1 MNFTPEEIK
10 NLRIKMMLSQ
20 TEFAKLLG
28 VTFESVNRYE
38 NGRSRPTFRV
48 QRMLVKLNVKLKGG
62 RILNAK

>member
-10 NLRIKMMLSQ
+10 KLRIKMMLSQ

-48 QRMLVKLNVKLKGG
+48 QRKINELHEKVLGG
-62 RILNAK
+62 KR

>member
-1 MNFTPEEIK
+1 MNFAPEEIK
-10 NLRIKMMLSQ
+10 KLRLKMMLSQ

-48 QRMLVKLNVKLKGG
+48 QRKLNE
-62 RILNAK
+62 LNNSIKEELVQ

>member
-10 NLRIKMMLSQ
+10 KLRLKLMLSQ

-48 QRMLVKLNVKLKGG
+48 QRKLVEIYKKKNNEV
-62 RILNAK
+62 

>member
-1 MNFTPEEIK
+1 MNVNFTPDEIK
-10 NLRIKMMLSQ
+10 KLRIKMMLSQ

-48 QRMLVKLNVKLKGG
+48 QRKLNE
-62 RILNAK
+62 LNNNIKEELVQ

>member
-1 MNFTPEEIK
+1 MNITPEEIK
-10 NLRIKMMLSQ
+10 KLRLKIMLSQ

-48 QRMLVKLNVKLKGG
+48 QRRLNELYEKVLGG
-62 RILNAK
+62 KQ

>member
-10 NLRIKMMLSQ
+10 KVRLKMMLSQ
-20 TEFAKLLG
+20 TDFAKLLG

-48 QRMLVKLNVKLKGG
+48 QRKISELREKALGG
-62 RILNAK
+62 SR

>member
-1 MNFTPEEIK
+1 MNFAPEEIK
-10 NLRIKMMLSQ
+10 KLRLKMMLSQ

-48 QRMLVKLNVKLKGG
+48 QRKLNE
-62 RILNAK
+62 LNNNIKEELVQ

>member
-10 NLRIKMMLSQ
+10 KLRLKMMLSQ

-38 NGRSRPTFRV
+38 NRRSRPTFKV
-48 QRMLVKLNVKLKGG
+48 QRKLIELYKKF
-62 RILNAK
+62 

>member
-10 NLRIKMMLSQ
+10 KLRLKFMLSQ

-48 QRMLVKLNVKLKGG
+48 QRKLVE
-62 RILNAK
+62 I

>member
-1 MNFTPEEIK
+1 MNVNFTPKEIK
-10 NLRIKMMLSQ
+10 KLRIKMMLSQ

-48 QRMLVKLNVKLKGG
+48 QRKLIELCKKL
-62 RILNAK
+62 

>member
-10 NLRIKMMLSQ
+10 KLRLKMMLSQ

-38 NGRSRPTFRV
+38 NGRSKPTFRV
-48 QRMLVKLNVKLKGG
+48 QRKLNELSSEKESSL
-62 RILNAK
+62 

>member
-1 MNFTPEEIK
+1 MNVNFTPEEIK
-10 NLRIKMMLSQ
+10 KIRIKMMLSQ

-48 QRMLVKLNVKLKGG
+48 QRKLIELCKKL
-62 RILNAK
+62 

>member
-10 NLRIKMMLSQ
+10 KLRLKLMLSQ
-20 TEFAKLLG
+20 TDFAKLIG

-48 QRMLVKLNVKLKGG
+48 QRKLNA
-62 RILNAK
+62 LNKKNESN

>member
-10 NLRIKMMLSQ
+10 KLRLKMMLSQ
-20 TEFAKLLG
+20 TEFAELLG

-48 QRMLVKLNVKLKGG
+48 QRRLSELCKKV
-62 RILNAK
+62 

>member
-10 NLRIKMMLSQ
+10 KLRLKMMLSQ

-38 NGRSRPTFRV
+38 NRRSRPTFKV
-48 QRMLVKLNVKLKGG
+48 QRKLIELYKKVLGG
-62 RILNAK
+62 E

>member
-10 NLRIKMMLSQ
+10 KLRIKMMLSQ

-48 QRMLVKLNVKLKGG
+48 QRRLSELFVKDSGEK
-62 RILNAK
+62 

>member
-10 NLRIKMMLSQ
+10 KLRTKMMLSQ

-48 QRMLVKLNVKLKGG
+48 QRKLMEHYKKLME
-62 RILNAK
+62 RHNNE

>member
-10 NLRIKMMLSQ
+10 KLRLKLMLSQ
-20 TEFAKLLG
+20 TEFAKLIG

-48 QRMLVKLNVKLKGG
+48 QRKINELNKKVLGG
-62 RILNAK
+62 K